1 MNRTLRLIMI
11 SALCLPSAAFPA
23 INVLT
28 WHNNLARNGQNLG
41 EKQLTPTN
49 VNFNSFG
56 KLFQINV
63 DGKVDAQPL
72 IVSNVSIPNRGT
84 HNVVI
89 IATEHDT
96 VYCCDADFGTILWRR
111 SMLRSGETPSDS
123 RGCDQ
128 VVPEIGITATPVI
141 DLLTG
146 PHGTIFVVAMSKNA
160 TSYFQR
166 IHALDLVT
174 GAEQFGGPVRIKA
187 TYPGTGDNNN
197 GQGQVIFDPK
207 QYKERPGLVL
217 SQNVVYTFWAS
228 HCDQW
233 PYTGWIIGYDKNT
246 LARVRVVNLTPNGH
260 GGAIWGSGAAPAV
273 DGAGKIYLLNG
284 NGTFETSLNASRFP
298 SMGDF
303 GNCIVKLSNVNLQ
316 LRVADYWTMYN
327 TVAESQADEDL
338 GSGGAV
344 LLPPMIDLNGVT
356 RYLLAGA
363 GKDKHIYIADRDNLG
378 KFVPTSNA
386 TLYQNV
392 TGALAGPVFSVPAY
406 FNGHLYYGAVNDHL
420 KSFAFSNARLVTSP
434 TSKSLVTFG
443 YPGTTPSISANGT
456 ANAIA
461 WAAANGT
468 PAVLYAFDATNLA
481 KKLYSSNDAG
491 TRDHFGTGN
500 KFIVPTVANGKVY
513 VGTTS
518 SVGVFGLLDPPRLS
532 NLSARAVVPGGQNP
546 LVLGFTIQGSESK
559 TVGVRVLGPS
569 LPLDGSSAA
578 TRLSDP
584 VLELRDDNGRVIDS
598 NDNWEANNSEIARL
612 QGTEP
617 GPHNQKEPAI
627 VASLSPGDYTLTVRD
642 ANNAA
647 GTALAEVYD
656 LSTPLT
662 SNFANFYARGFV
674 GTGDEPLIGGIVVR
688 GTATEQVLFRAIG
701 PDLGNSGIA
710 NALPDPV
717 LEIRDNN
724 GMQVAFNDNWRESPQ
739 AEEISSLGL
748 TPDSETDAALLLTLI
763 PGNYT
768 AVVRDA
774 AGSTGVA
781 QLETYELR

>member
-1 MNRTLRLIMI
+1 MNRTLPLVMTGV
-11 SALCLPSAAFPA
+11 LCFSSSAFPA
-23 INVLT
+23 NVLT
-28 WHNNLARNGQNLG
+28 WHNDLARTGQNLR
-41 EKQLTPTN
+41 ETQLTPTN
-49 VNFNSFG
+49 VNFYNFG

-128 VVPEIGITATPVI
+128 VAPEIGITATPVI

-146 PHGTIFVVAMSKNA
+146 PHGTIYVVAMSKNA

-166 IHALDLVT
+166 IHALDLAT
-174 GAEQFGGPVRIKA
+174 GAEQFGGPVKIRA

-197 GQGQVIFDPK
+197 GQGQVVFDPS
-207 QYKERPGLVL
+207 QYKERSGLVL
-217 SQNVVYTFWAS
+217 SSGIVYTFWAS
-228 HCDQW
+228 HCDQR

-246 LARVRVVNLTPNGH
+246 LARMRVLNLTPNGND
-260 GGAIWGSGAAPAV
+260 GAIWGSGAAPAV
-273 DGAGKIYLLNG
+273 DGTGKIYLLNG
-284 NGTFETSLNASRFP
+284 NGTFETSLDPNGFP

-303 GNCIVKLSNVNLQ
+303 GNCIVKLSNVNQQ
-316 LRVADYWTMYN
+316 LRVTDYWTMGN
-327 TVAESQADEDL
+327 TIAESKADQDL

-344 LLPPMIDLNGVT
+344 LLPPMVDLNGVT
-356 RYLLAGA
+356 RHLLAGA
-363 GKDKHIYIADRDNLG
+363 GKDTHIYIADRDDLG
-378 KFVPTSNA
+378 KFVPSSNA
-386 TLYQNV
+386 TLYQDV
-392 TGALAGPVFSVPAY
+392 RGALLGPVFSVAAY
-406 FNGHLYYGAVNDHL
+406 FNGHLYYGAVGDRL
-420 KSFAFSNARLVTSP
+420 RSFAFANARLATPP
-434 TSKSLVTFG
+434 TSQSSVTFG

-456 ANAIA
+456 ADAIV
-461 WAAANGT
+461 WAARNGT
-468 PAVLYAFDATNLA
+468 PAVLYAFNASNLA
-481 KKLYSSNDAG
+481 RKLYSSNDAG
-491 TRDHFGTGN
+491 TRDNFGTGN

-513 VGTTS
+513 VGS
-518 SVGVFGLLDPPRLS
+518 MNCVGVFGLFNPPHL
-532 NLSARAVVPGGQNP
+532 NNISARALVAGGQNQ
-546 LVLGFTIQGSESK
+546 LVLGFTIQGSEPK
-559 TVGVRVLGPS
+559 TVGLRVLGPS
-569 LPLDGSSAA
+569 LPLSESSAA
-578 TRLSDP
+578 TWLSDP
-584 VLELRDDNGRVIDS
+584 IVELRDDNGRVIDA

-612 QGTEP
+612 QQTKP
-617 GPHNQKEPAI
+617 DPHNQKEPAI
-627 VASLSPGDYTLTVRD
+627 VATLSPGDYTLTVHD
-642 ANNAA
+642 TNGAA
-647 GTALAEVYD
+647 GISLAEVYD

-662 SNFANFYARGFV
+662 ANFTNFYARGFV
-674 GTGDEPLIGGIVVR
+674 GTGDEVLIGGIVVR
-688 GTATEQVLFRAIG
+688 GTATEQVLFRALG
-701 PDLGNSGIA
+701 PDLANSGIA
-710 NALPDPV
+710 NPLANPV

-724 GMQVAFNDNWRESPQ
+724 GVLVAFNDNWRESPQ

-748 TPDSETDAALLLTLI
+748 TPGSETDGALLLTLV

>member
-1 MNRTLRLIMI
+1 MNGTLHLVMA
-11 SALCLPSAAFPA
+11 SALFLPCSAFPA

-28 WHNNLARNGQNLG
+28 WHNDLARTGQNLR
-41 EKQLTPTN
+41 ETQLTPTN

-56 KLFQINV
+56 KLFQIDV

-123 RGCDQ
+123 RNCDQ
-128 VVPEIGITATPVI
+128 VVPEIGVTATPVI

-146 PHGTIFVVAMSKNA
+146 PHGTIYVVAMSKNA

-166 IHALDLVT
+166 IHALDLAT
-174 GAEQFGGPVRIKA
+174 GAEQFGGPVKIQA

-197 GQGQVIFDPK
+197 GQGQVVFDPSR
-207 QYKERPGLVL
+207 YKERSGLVL
-217 SQNVVYTFWAS
+217 TRGIVYTFWAS
-228 HCDQW
+228 HCDHR

-246 LARVRVVNLTPNGH
+246 LARVRVLNLTPNGN

-273 DGAGKIYLLNG
+273 DGTGKIYLLNG
-284 NGTFETSLNASRFP
+284 NGTFETSLDSNGFP
-298 SMGDF
+298 GMDDF
-303 GNCIVKLSNVNLQ
+303 GNCIVKLSNINQQ
-316 LRVADYWTMYN
+316 LRVTDYWTMYN
-327 TVAESQADEDL
+327 TVAESQADQDL

-344 LLPPMIDLNGVT
+344 LLPPMIDVNGVT

-363 GKDKHIYIADRDNLG
+363 GKDRNIYIANRNNLG
-378 KFVPTSNA
+378 KFVPNSNA

-392 TGALAGPVFSVPAY
+392 RGALAGPVFSVPAY
-406 FNGHLYYGAVNDHL
+406 FNGHLYYGAVNDRL

-468 PAVLYAFDATNLA
+468 PAVLYAFDATKLG
-481 KKLYSSNDAG
+481 KQLYSSNDAG
-491 TRDHFGTGN
+491 TRDNFGTGN

-513 VGTTS
+513 VGSTS
-518 SVGVFGLLDPPRLS
+518 CVGVFGLLDPPRLS
-532 NLSARAVVPGGQNP
+532 NVSARAFVTGEQQ
-546 LVLGFTIQGSESK
+546 LVAGFTIQGSESK
-559 TVGVRVLGPS
+559 TVGLRVLGPS
-569 LPLDGSSAA
+569 LPLSESSAA
-578 TRLSDP
+578 TGMPDP
-584 VLELRDDNGRVIDS
+584 VLELRDDNGRVINS
-598 NDNWEANNSEIARL
+598 NDDWETSNSRIARIQQTKL
-612 QGTEP
+612 A
-617 GPHNQKEPAI
+617 PHNQKEPAI
-627 VASLSPGDYTLTVRD
+627 VAALPPGDYTVTVRD
-642 ANNAA
+642 ANKSA
-647 GTALAEVYD
+647 GIALVEAYD
-656 LSTPLT
+656 LSAPRT
-662 SNFANFYARGFV
+662 SSLANFYVRGFV
-674 GTGDEPLIGGIVVR
+674 GTGDEVLSGGIVVR
-688 GTATEQVLFRAIG
+688 GTAPEQVLFRALG
-701 PDLGNSGIA
+701 PDLGNSGTA
-710 NALPDPV
+710 NPLADPV

-724 GMQVAFNDNWRESPQ
+724 GMRVASNDNWRDSSQ
-739 AEEISSLGL
+739 SEEISSIGL
-748 TPDSETDAALLLTLI
+748 EPDSETDSALLLTLV

-768 AVVRDA
+768 AIVRDA